1 MQQPYEN
8 RGRSPGGLV
17 QVGWISGPALSCPP
31 PIADNADC
39 WRTAGDNRP
48 MRFIPHTKADV
59 AAMLEV
65 IGVSSIDELIAHV
78 PAGLRASATI
88 RLPQGLGEPQVVAE
102 LSALAARNRGVHE
115 FASFLGGGYY
125 HHYVPAAVRAI
136 TARAE
141 FATGYTPYQ
150 PEASQGTT
158 QAIFEFQTLVAQ
170 LTGLDVANASM
181 YDGASAS
188 AEAVLM
194 ARRLIPKRTIVALA
208 RTLWPDY
215 RATIRTYLGVQPEIQ
230 LVELPFDPVTGA
242 ADLGTL
248 ENLADDRLLCAVVG
262 YPNVFGVIEPLGRIA
277 QTVHRAGGLLISTTA
292 EALALGLLKSPAEL
306 GADIA
311 VGEGQSF
318 GIAPQFGGPG
328 LGFMATRL
336 AYVRQ
341 MPGRLVGQTIDARG
355 QRAYCLTLATR
366 EQHIRRERATS
377 NICTNQSLCALA
389 ATVYLALMGRQG
401 LRKLAARNVELAHV
415 AAEKLEAAGIR
426 RRFSGVFFNEFVTS
440 LSDPPK
446 ALAEAEQR
454 GVIAGEM
461 MARDYPE
468 VSDGLLICATEMNS
482 LGEIDS
488 LCSALLGAST

>member
-1 MQQPYEN
+1 
-8 RGRSPGGLV
+8 
-17 QVGWISGPALSCPP
+17 
-31 PIADNADC
+31 
-39 WRTAGDNRP
+39 
-48 MRFIPHTKADV
+48 MRFIPHTEADV

-65 IGVSSIDELIAHV
+65 LGVSSLDELIAHV

-88 RLPQGLGEPQVVAE
+88 NLPQGLGEPEVVAE

-115 FASFLGGGYY
+115 FACFLGGGYY
-125 HHYVPAAVRAI
+125 RHYVPAAVRAI

-158 QAIFEFQTLVAQ
+158 QAIFEFQTLIAQ

-194 ARRLIPKRTIVALA
+194 ARRLLPKRTIVALA

-215 RATIRTYLGVQPEIQ
+215 RAVIRTYLAVQREIQ
-230 LVELPFDPVTGA
+230 LVELPFDPETGA
-242 ADLGTL
+242 ADLGAL
-248 ENLADDRLLCAVVG
+248 EKLLDDRLLCVVVG
-262 YPNVFGVIEPLGRIA
+262 YPNAFGIIEPLSQVA
-277 QTVHRAGGLLISTTA
+277 QMVHRAGGLLISSTA

-311 VGEGQSF
+311 VGEAQSF

-336 AYVRQ
+336 AYMRQ
-341 MPGRLVGQTIDARG
+341 MPGRLVGETIDTRG
-355 QRAYCLTLATR
+355 QRAFCLTLATR

-377 NICTNQSLCALA
+377 NICTNHSLCALA

-401 LRKLAARNVELAHV
+401 LRKLAARNVELAHM
-415 AAEKLEAAGIR
+415 AAEKLETAGIR
-426 RRFSGVFFNEFVTS
+426 RHFSGKFFNEFVAS
-440 LSDPPK
+440 LPDPAK
-446 ALAEAEQR
+446 ALTQAEQR
-454 GVIAGEM
+454 GVIAGLA
-461 MARDYPE
+461 MAHDYPE
-468 VSDGLLICATEMNS
+468 VTGGLLISATEMNS
-482 LGEIDS
+482 LEEIDL
-488 LCSALLGAST
+488 LCNALVGAG

>member
-1 MQQPYEN
+1 
-8 RGRSPGGLV
+8 
-17 QVGWISGPALSCPP
+17 
-31 PIADNADC
+31 
-39 WRTAGDNRP
+39 
-48 MRFIPHTKADV
+48 MRFIPHTKTDI

-65 IGVSSIDELIAHV
+65 LGVSSIEELIAHV
-78 PAGLRASATI
+78 PASLRANATI
-88 RLPQGLGEPQVVAE
+88 NLPQGLGEPEVAAE
-102 LSALAARNRGVHE
+102 LSALAARNRGARE
-115 FASFLGGGYY
+115 FACFLGGGYY
-125 HHYVPAAVRAI
+125 RHYVPAAVRAI

-158 QAIFEFQTLVAQ
+158 QAIFEFQTLIAQ

-194 ARRLIPKRTIVALA
+194 VRRLVPKRTIVVLA

-215 RATIRTYLGVQPEIQ
+215 RAAIRTYLEVQPDIQ
-230 LVELPFDPVTGA
+230 LVELPFDPDTGA
-242 ADLGTL
+242 ADLGML
-248 ENLADDRLLCAVVG
+248 EKLADDRLLCAVVG

-277 QTVHRAGGLLISTTA
+277 QTIHSAGGLLVSATA

-311 VGEGQSF
+311 IGEGQSL

-341 MPGRLVGQTIDARG
+341 MPGRLVGETIDARG
-355 QRAYCLTLATR
+355 HRAYCLTLATR

-377 NICTNQSLCALA
+377 NICTNHSLCALA

-401 LRKLAARNVELAHV
+401 LCKLAARNVELAHL

-426 RRFSGVFFNEFVTS
+426 RRFRGMFFNEFVAS

-446 ALAEAEQR
+446 ALAQAEQC
-454 GVIAGEM
+454 GVIAGGE

-468 VSDGLLICATEMNS
+468 VPDGLLICATEMNS
-482 LGEIDS
+482 PDEIEL
-488 LCSALLGAST
+488 LCDALRGAS